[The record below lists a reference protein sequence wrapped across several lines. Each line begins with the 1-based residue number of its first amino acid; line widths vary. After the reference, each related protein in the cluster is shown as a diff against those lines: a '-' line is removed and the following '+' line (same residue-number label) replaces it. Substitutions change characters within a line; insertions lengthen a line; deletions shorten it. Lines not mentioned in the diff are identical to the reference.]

1 MQHESSDQLDILL
14 KKAASYSHFI
24 LENQKRSTQ
33 LLQQQSQYEKGSSKD
48 NQIDTSN
55 RSNNSSGSKK
65 STPNSTRKSKKRA
78 LVDADENMEVVVDTI
93 KSLPGSADKENIKS
107 KFQQPANLIGGQLM
121 PYQLEGLQWLLSLW
135 ENGLNGILA
144 DEM

>member
-33 LLQQQSQYEKGSSKD
+33 LLPVQQSQYKKG
-48 NQIDTSN
+48 IDTSN
-55 RSNNSSGSKK
+55 SHNSSSKK
-65 STPNSTRKSKKRA
+65 ISAPSSTRKSKKRA
-78 LVDADENMEVVVDTI
+78 LVDADDNKEMVDTNMNQ
-93 KSLPGSADKENIKS
+93 PGSADKENRKS

>member
-33 LLQQQSQYEKGSSKD
+33 LLPVQQSQYKKGSSKD
-48 NQIDTSN
+48 DQIDTSN
-55 RSNNSSGSKK
+55 SHNSSGKK
-65 STPNSTRKSKKRA
+65 ISAPSSTRKSKKRS
-78 LVDADENMEVVVDTI
+78 LIDADDNKESVDTN
-93 KSLPGSADKENIKS
+93 KNQPGSADKENRKS

>member
-14 KKAASYSHFI
+14 KKAESYSHFI

-33 LLQQQSQYEKGSSKD
+33 LLQQSQSKKSSTKD
-48 NQIDTSN
+48 IDT
-55 RSNNSSGSKK
+55 NNSSVNKK
-65 STPNSTRKSKKRA
+65 STPSSTRKSKKRA
-78 LVDADENMEVVVDTI
+78 LVDADDSKEVMEN
-93 KSLPGSADKENIKS
+93 LPGSADKENIKS
-107 KFQQPANLIGGQLM
+107 KFHQPANLIGGQLM

>member
-33 LLQQQSQYEKGSSKD
+33 LLQQQSQSEKSSTKD
-48 NQIDTSN
+48 IDTSN
-55 RSNNSSGSKK
+55 SSNNSSVNKK
-65 STPNSTRKSKKRA
+65 STPSSTRKSKKRA
-78 LVDADENMEVVVDTI
+78 LVDADDSKELVEN
-93 KSLPGSADKENIKS
+93 LPGSADKENIKS
-107 KFQQPANLIGGQLM
+107 KFHQPANLIGGQLM

>member
-1 MQHESSDQLDILL
+1 MQHESSHQLDILL
-14 KKAASYSHFI
+14 KKAESYSHFI

-33 LLQQQSQYEKGSSKD
+33 LLQQSQSKKSSTKD
-48 NQIDTSN
+48 IDTSN
-55 RSNNSSGSKK
+55 SSNNSSANKK
-65 STPNSTRKSKKRA
+65 STPSSTRKSKKRA
-78 LVDADENMEVVVDTI
+78 LVDADDSKEVMEN
-93 KSLPGSADKENIKS
+93 LPGSADKENIKS
-107 KFQQPANLIGGQLM
+107 KFHQPANLIGGQLM